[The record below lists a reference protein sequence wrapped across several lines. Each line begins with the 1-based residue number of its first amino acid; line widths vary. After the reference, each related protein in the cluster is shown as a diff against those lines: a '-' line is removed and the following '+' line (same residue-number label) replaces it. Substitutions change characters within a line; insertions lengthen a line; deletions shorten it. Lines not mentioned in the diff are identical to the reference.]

1 MHKLIALYH
10 PPADTAAFTKHLKGT
25 HLPLVAAFPGLQ
37 ALRYGLDLNAG
48 ENPSPYFAFVECEFA
63 DQAALQAALESEQG
77 AAAVADVPNYA
88 SAGVE
93 IEILT
98 FSSEAVAL

>member
-1 MHKLIALYH
+1 MHKLIALYR
-10 PPADTAAFTKHLKGT
+10 PPADTGAFTRHLKDT

-37 ALRYGLDLNAG
+37 KLRYGLDLDAG
-48 ENPSPYFAFVECEFA
+48 GNESPYFAFVECEFA
-63 DQAALQAALESEQG
+63 DQAALQAALESPEG

-93 IEILT
+93 ILT
-98 FSSEAVAL
+98 FESVEVPL